1 MDICVIFNPAA
12 ARGCAQRRWEA
23 FQRALGSRAEF
34 RVTEKPGH
42 AEDLA
47 LAAAKSGFAVVAA
60 AGGDGTLHEVANG
73 ILRSGNSAVSLAL
86 FPMGSANDY
95 ADSLGLEFQDALS
108 RALERPARHVDVG
121 QACASN
127 GRQRYFINT
136 CGLGFSGAV
145 TFESRKIRRLRGPLL
160 YSVAFLRALWRHYAC
175 TDMAII
181 LDGEC
186 TQGPTF
192 SLTLA
197 IGRREG
203 SFLPAPH
210 ALLDDGI
217 FDYLHVGRVAR
228 WEVIRFMPRIVLGK
242 ELPRDNPAI
251 RLGRCRKAQIRSDA
265 PITSHLDGEL
275 FTLPRDAV
283 TELDVRIFRGLL
295 RVLA

>member
-1 MDICVIFNPAA
+1 MALRSGDAVPARQSPLCFPGCPGTLTGTEGTAGLGAPSSPDPSVLHWRPPEPAMDICVIFNPAA

-160 YSVAFLRALWRHYAC
+160 YSVAFLRPSGG
-175 TDMAII
+175 T
-181 LDGEC
+181 
-186 TQGPTF
+186 TP
-192 SLTLA
+192 
-197 IGRREG
+197 
-203 SFLPAPH
+203 
-210 ALLDDGI
+210 
-217 FDYLHVGRVAR
+217 
-228 WEVIRFMPRIVLGK
+228 
-242 ELPRDNPAI
+242 
-251 RLGRCRKAQIRSDA
+251 
-265 PITSHLDGEL
+265 
-275 FTLPRDAV
+275 
-283 TELDVRIFRGLL
+283 VRIWRSSLMVSAHKGRLS
-295 RVLA
+295 R